1 MITLEQI
8 AKDCGADE
16 DLLRDVMEDN
26 FQTEGA
32 LEEELCETIG
42 ALYRRIEKLE
52 EEKKVAVFALQ
63 CVKDEYC
70 EGGMLD
76 GTPIEK
82 IILAAIETVAGYADE
97 QLPESIGD
105 DGSIAI
111 QHPPS
116 PADAPCLT
124 IRQFFSAARAVK
136 EYEEKK
142 GVWTGGAVIVRLD
155 KDEGLYQAIPRAY
168 LSDASYLGSRDA
180 VDIDE
185 VRSLI

>member
-1 MITLEQI
+1 MKTTKEI
-8 AKDCGADE
+8 ADDCGLGEHEAR
-16 DLLRDVMEDN
+16 L
-26 FQTEGA
+26 
-32 LEEELCETIG
+32 LEEIMCDHKNGITEEIVG
-42 ALYRRIEKLE
+42 ALYRRIETL
-52 EEKKVAVFALQ
+52 
-63 CVKDEYC
+63 
-70 EGGMLD
+70 EGGMVIYLAEKD
-76 GTPIEK
+76 REIAELCDAVNEKKRRIEK
-82 IILAAIETVAGYADE
+82 LEE

-142 GVWTGGAVIVRLD
+142 GVWTGGAVIVRLE

-168 LSDASYLGSRDA
+168 LTDAAYLGSRDV

>member
-1 MITLEQI
+1 MKTLEQI
-8 AKDCGADE
+8 AEDCGADV

-26 FQTEGA
+26 FQTESD
-32 LEEELCETIG
+32 LEKDLCDTIG
-42 ALYRRIEKLE
+42 ALYLRIEKLE
-52 EEKKVAVFALQ
+52 EEKAVALCALHG
-63 CVKDEYC
+63 VKDEYC

-76 GTPIEK
+76 GGLIEK
-82 IILAAIETVAGYADE
+82 IILVARETAEGYRDE

-105 DGSIAI
+105 DGSIEI

-124 IRQFFSAARAVK
+124 IREFFGAARAVK
-136 EYEEKK
+136 EYEDKK
-142 GVWTGGAVIVRLD
+142 EVWTDGAVIVRLE
-155 KDEGLYQAIPRAY
+155 KDDALFQAIPRAY
-168 LSDASYLGSRDA
+168 LSDAAYLGSRDV